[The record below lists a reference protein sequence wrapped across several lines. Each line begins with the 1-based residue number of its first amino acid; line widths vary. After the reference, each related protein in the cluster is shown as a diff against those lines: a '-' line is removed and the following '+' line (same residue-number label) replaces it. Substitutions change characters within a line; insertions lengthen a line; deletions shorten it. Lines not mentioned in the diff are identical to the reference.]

1 MKNHSIKI
9 ALLLIIL
16 ILLVRFAF
24 LIEFNML
31 LRSLI
36 IVMSIDYVLGVG
48 LGILG
53 KSKHGDG
60 EISSKVG
67 FKGLLKKL
75 TSLLLV
81 GVSFLTTFYLA
92 EYNIDFK
99 YAVDIVITAFFI
111 NELVSILENAKLL
124 GVNIPDFFDRAL
136 DFLNNNN
143 KKDKK

>member
-1 MKNHSIKI
+1 M
-9 ALLLIIL
+9 
-16 ILLVRFAF
+16 
-24 LIEFNML
+24 
-31 LRSLI
+31 
-36 IVMSIDYVLGVG
+36 
-48 LGILG
+48 
-53 KSKHGDG
+53 
-60 EISSKVG
+60 
-67 FKGLLKKL
+67 LKKL

>member
-9 ALLLIIL
+9 ALLLIVL

-60 EISSKVG
+60 EISSKVC
-67 FKGLLKKL
+67 LK
-75 TSLLLV
+75 
-81 GVSFLTTFYLA
+81 
-92 EYNIDFK
+92 N
-99 YAVDIVITAFFI
+99 
-111 NELVSILENAKLL
+111 
-124 GVNIPDFFDRAL
+124 
-136 DFLNNNN
+136 
-143 KKDKK
+143 